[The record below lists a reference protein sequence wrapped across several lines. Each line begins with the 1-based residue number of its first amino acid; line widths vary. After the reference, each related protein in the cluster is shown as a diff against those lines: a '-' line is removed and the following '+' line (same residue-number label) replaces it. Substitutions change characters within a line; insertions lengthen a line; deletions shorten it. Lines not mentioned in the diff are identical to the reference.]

1 MCEFCM
7 PKVKSELMDNED
19 FVRMYTKKYG
29 TSPKELFNEYG
40 ENFNTLEFYLENGQ
54 LKLFVRSDIARAMS
68 KQLESNTR
76 ESNSRTYRE
85 LDRRKIS
92 NSETLQNFYYKTQ
105 YAITGAKYQ
114 LMVDNQPNLSV
125 LRFEKVGKEDGI
137 RVTIAGVYLLDDVKT
152 WGDECKKL
160 IAECQKELMSK
171 FVNDFRGYYKV
182 KVTAKV
188 EYVDEVDNS

>member
-76 ESNSRTYRE
+76 ESNSRTYSE

-92 NSETLQNFYYKTQ
+92 IPKPYKIFITKPNTPLLVQN
-105 YAITGAKYQ
+105 I
-114 LMVDNQPNLSV
+114 S
-125 LRFEKVGKEDGI
+125 
-137 RVTIAGVYLLDDVKT
+137 
-152 WGDECKKL
+152 
-160 IAECQKELMSK
+160 
-171 FVNDFRGYYKV
+171 
-182 KVTAKV
+182 
-188 EYVDEVDNS
+188 